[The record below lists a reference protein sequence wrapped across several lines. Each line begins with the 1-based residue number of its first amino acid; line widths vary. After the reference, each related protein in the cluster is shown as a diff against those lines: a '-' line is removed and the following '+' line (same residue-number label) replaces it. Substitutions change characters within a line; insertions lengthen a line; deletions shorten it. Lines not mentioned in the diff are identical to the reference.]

1 MVRLNRA
8 EEIPLSSPTR
18 KNCAG
23 RRAVVAPS
31 PNRRRRA
38 VAAERL
44 DGTGEDEAVLP
55 LAEEALRVGKRRVET
70 GRVRVSVATE
80 AEDRLVRE
88 TLRTERV
95 EVERVAAGRE
105 LAEGEPVPAARRED
119 DGTLVVPVLE
129 EVLVVE
135 RRLVLREEVRLRTVA
150 AEETV
155 ERPVTLRRQRAEVER
170 LPPPAAAGAPDG
182 PAGPGSPGGPS
193 PAQTTPSQPQR
204 RSDP

>member
-1 MVRLNRA
+1 
-8 EEIPLSSPTR
+8 
-18 KNCAG
+18 
-23 RRAVVAPS
+23 
-31 PNRRRRA
+31 

-55 LAEEALRVGKRRVET
+55 LAQEALRVGKRRVET

-95 EVERVAAGRE
+95 EVERVAVGRE
-105 LAEGEPVPAARRED
+105 LAEGEPVPTARRED

-155 ERPVTLRRQRAEVER
+155 EQPVTLRRQRAEVER
-170 LPPPAAAGAPDG
+170 LPPD
-182 PAGPGSPGGPS
+182 PAGPPGGQGGP
-193 PAQTTPSQPQR
+193 PASGGPPDQTTLDQT
-204 RSDP
+204 